1 MTYKILKTNPRR
13 NTHEFFIDE
22 IEDLQILP
30 KEPASTALV
39 AATGDIYICTNDK
52 EWVKLKK
59 SGHSGGGS
67 DSQLSEFI
75 VVMTNPMTDELY
87 EELPCNILAD
97 GEVVSM
103 TKRIFTD
110 YHGNDYPYFT
120 GQCPAGSI
128 IECDGE
134 NFIGDSQEDNFQV
147 YDTAEHAMYS
157 IYWTNINNFH
167 ILEGGFIKPNK
178 DSAPLTLTVRNG
190 VSVFSVYGMKCNL
203 FLEYTPESESIPSNV
218 YVNINGNQQ
227 NLPTCVLY
235 EDVIKI
241 SGNIDQVWYK
251 IDDGEYTEVEEEL
264 DIGYRFTVPSEEFN
278 NITIKVNLFA
288 QPQ

>member
-1 MTYKILKTNPRR
+1 LKTNPRR

-59 SGHSGGGS
+59 SCHNSGES
-67 DSQLSEFI
+67 NSHLSEFI
-75 VVMTNPMTDELY
+75 VLMTNPMTEELY

-97 GEVVSM
+97 GEVVNM
-103 TKRIFTD
+103 IKHIFTD

-134 NFIGDSQEDNFQV
+134 NFISDSQEYNFQV

-167 ILEGGFIKPNK
+167 ILEGKFIRFNNSIP
-178 DSAPLTLTVRNG
+178 STLTVRNG

-203 FLEYTPESESIPSNV
+203 FLEYTPESESFGNIIIKINDIQVDSMPT
-218 YVNINGNQQ
+218 YVLN
-227 NLPTCVLY
+227 
-235 EDVIKI
+235 EDVIKV
-241 SGNIDQVWYK
+241 SGNINQIWYK
-251 IDDGEYTEVEEEL
+251 IDDGEYIEVQEEL

-278 NITIKVNLFA
+278 NITIKVALYEE
-288 QPQ
+288 PQ

>member
-52 EWVKLKK
+52 EWVKFKK
-59 SGHSGGGS
+59 SCHGGGES
-67 DSQLSEFI
+67 DSQLSEF
-75 VVMTNPMTDELY
+75 VVLMINPMTDELY

-134 NFIGDSQEDNFQV
+134 NFISDSQEYNFQV

-167 ILEGGFIKPNK
+167 ILEGKFIRLNNSIP
-178 DSAPLTLTVRNG
+178 STLTVRNG

-203 FLEYTPESESIPSNV
+203 FLEYTSESESISSNV
-218 YVNINGNQQ
+218 IVKINNTQQ

-235 EDVIKI
+235 EDIIKI
-241 SGNIDQVWYK
+241 SGNVDQAWYK
-251 IDDGEYTEVEEEL
+251 IDNDEYIEIEEIM
-264 DIGYRFTVPSEEFN
+264 DIGYQFTVPSEEFN

-288 QPQ
+288 QPS